1 MHGIP
6 IFIEAVPSI
15 ADSKLKLC
23 QRIIGQL
30 NAKRIAPLHFAAS
43 PSDAVHLTANL
54 ESRGTPPA
62 LIVLN
67 AYGLEV
73 HQAQLESHFIAV
85 PMLIFQ
91 RPLGEKPA
99 SGIRIALDPD
109 AAPRSRWNF
118 GPLNAIATA
127 QRATHC
133 IEQYLR
139 NNRFK
144 IFDELVDAPAVLPP
158 KPQRTQTNSKPFFGM
173 V

>member
-1 MHGIP
+1 MHAIP

-30 NAKRIAPLHFAAS
+30 NAQRIAPLHFASS
-43 PSDAVHLTANL
+43 PSEAVHLAATL
-54 ESRGTPPA
+54 ESRKTSAA

-67 AYGLEV
+67 AYGLEI
-73 HQAQLESHFIAV
+73 HQSQLETHFLTV
-85 PMLIFQ
+85 PMLVFQ

-99 SGIRIALDPD
+99 SGIRVALDPN

-118 GPLNAIATA
+118 GPLNAVATA

-133 IEQYLR
+133 IEQFLR
-139 NNRFK
+139 NGRFK
-144 IFDELVDAPAVLPP
+144 IFDELMDAPAIQPP
-158 KPQRTQTNSKPFFGM
+158 KPRRTQTNSKPFFGM

>member
-1 MHGIP
+1 MNGNP
-6 IFIEAVPSI
+6 IFIEAVPTT

-30 NAKRIAPLHFAAS
+30 NAKRIAPLHFAAL
-43 PSDAVHLTANL
+43 PSDAVHMASALDARKTPLTL
-54 ESRGTPPA
+54 V
-62 LIVLN
+62 VLN
-67 AYGLEV
+67 AYGLEI
-73 HQAQLESHFIAV
+73 HQGQLESHFVNV

-99 SGIRIALDPD
+99 SGMRVGLNPD

-118 GPLNAIATA
+118 GPLNAVTTA

-133 IEQYLR
+133 IEQFLR
-139 NNRFK
+139 NGRFK
-144 IFDELVDAPAVLPP
+144 IFDEMMDAPVVQPP
-158 KPQRTQTNSKPFFGM
+158 KPRRTQTNSKPFFGM